1 MIYKIFALAVSL
13 GFIFYRLWEGNILI
27 NSLIF
32 SLFRVNLP
40 LSVIFIMVETVLVL
54 NQYENEQLEL
64 NFLRLQFHIRRPG

>member
-1 MIYKIFALAVSL
+1 MIYKMFALAFSL
-13 GFIFYRLWEGNILI
+13 GFIFYRLCEGNILI

-54 NQYENEQLEL
+54 NKYEHEQLEL
-64 NFLRLQFHIRRPG
+64 NFLRLQLHIRRQG